1 MNNYQKKKMEKKSY
15 IKPFT
20 LVNLIDGT
28 EDLMIGIAD
37 KSFEAGGA
45 PTKERDELDDEEAA
59 IAAAEQQNYSLW

>member
-1 MNNYQKKKMEKKSY
+1 MEKKSY

-20 LVNLIDGT
+20 LVNLIDGK